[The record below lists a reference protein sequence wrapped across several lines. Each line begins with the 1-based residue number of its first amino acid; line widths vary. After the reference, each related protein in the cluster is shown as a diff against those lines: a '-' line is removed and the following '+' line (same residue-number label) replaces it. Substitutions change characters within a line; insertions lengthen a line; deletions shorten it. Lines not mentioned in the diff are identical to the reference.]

1 MSEAQRMD
9 GADRTGRAGRAGR
22 PGQSGQDAS
31 AGPRPAVIVD
41 HASITYQ
48 VYASGKKVAG
58 AQRGRARSTHA
69 VQAVKDV
76 SFRVDAG
83 ESVGLI
89 GSNGSGKSS
98 LLRGIAGLEPLSGGV
113 IFASAE
119 PSLLGVGAALIN
131 DLSGAR
137 NIVLGCLALGFTRAE
152 VDERFDDIVE
162 FSGLGEF
169 IDMPMRTYSSGMSAR
184 LKFSI
189 AATRPSDILLIDE
202 ALSVGDRAF
211 RARSDERI
219 RQLQAAS
226 GTVFLVSHSM
236 RAVRDACERAIWI
249 NKGALMADGPVDEV
263 VAAYEDSGAGK
274 SGKKK

>member
-1 MSEAQRMD
+1 MASMSE
-9 GADRTGRAGRAGR
+9 TGSTTRG
-22 PGQSGQDAS
+22 
-31 AGPRPAVIVD
+31 RPAVIVD
-41 HASITYQ
+41 AASVTYQ
-48 VYASGKKVAG
+48 VFASGKKARG
-58 AQRGRARSTHA
+58 ASRRVRSTHA
-69 VQAVKDV
+69 VHAVKSV

-98 LLRGIAGLEPLSGGV
+98 LLRGIAGLEPLSSGAV
-113 IFASAE
+113 YASAQ

-137 NIVLGCLALGFTRAE
+137 NIVLGCLALGFTREE

-211 RARSDERI
+211 RKRSDRRI
-219 RQLQAAS
+219 RELQEAS

-236 RAVRDACERAIWI
+236 EAVRGACERALWLE
-249 NKGALMADGPVDEV
+249 KGVLRADGPVDAVIDE
-263 VAAYEDSGAGK
+263 YEAFT
-274 SGKKK
+274 KKPR